1 MNNSLLV
8 KKEIKSA
15 RARIR
20 RKISEYDTALRN
32 SITMKGIINNKHA
45 AELEDCIKQLW
56 NKYDELG
63 NSLNSY
69 NFYTNEHG
77 ILIDK
82 RGE

>member
-1 MNNSLLV
+1 MN
-8 KKEIKSA
+8 KQIKST

-20 RKISEYDTALRN
+20 RKISEYNTALRN

-45 AELEDCIKQLW
+45 EELQDCIKKLW
-56 NKYDELG
+56 SHYDSMNSG
-63 NSLNSY
+63 NY
-69 NFYTNEHG
+69 YTNEYG

>member
-1 MNNSLLV
+1 MDNNLMV
-8 KKEIKSA
+8 KKSIKSA

-45 AELEDCIKQLW
+45 EELEDCIKQLW
-56 NKYDELG
+56 ATYDSLG
-63 NSLNSY
+63 TGNY
-69 NFYTNEHG
+69 YTNKDG
-77 ILIDK
+77 ILIEK

>member
-1 MNNSLLV
+1 MNNSLVV

-45 AELEDCIKQLW
+45 DELQDCIKQLW
-56 NKYDELG
+56 STYDSLS
-63 NSLNSY
+63 NS
-69 NFYTNEHG
+69 NFSTDKRG
-77 ILIDK
+77 VLIDK